1 MYLSEIYCRGYSGE
15 DPPLP
20 IPNREVK
27 LTIAD
32 GTDPP
37 VGRVGSRGSSKPRAS
52 RDARGFFCILSRHSL
67 HCHFERS
74 REIFSVI
81 PRPCPAPAAIEP
93 SFHGLSVESALRHSG
108 SMMLLLQFRLESA
121 ETERHRGLDEP
132 TSPFT
137 SRGARNVGGQC
148 SSCRFASPPPARG
161 PRTFPFPHTSPHRSS
176 NRRSPPLWPATPSV
190 PAWLPSCCGGRV
202 ATKSPGKRA
211 FPPIY
216 RGGRP
221 PFSHHSRRKYLP
233 FPSCP
238 IRSGIGNASSQVV
251 LRNAAGLQKSFDLLR
266 YMLLYGRFAS
276 QVGRKMQTCVTSPPN
291 LLHFAT

>member
-1 MYLSEIYCRGYSGE
+1 MPSAC
-15 DPPLP
+15 
-20 IPNREVK
+20 
-27 LTIAD
+27 
-32 GTDPP
+32 
-37 VGRVGSRGSSKPRAS
+37 RAS
-52 RDARGFFCILSRHSL
+52 LF
-67 HCHFERS
+67 
-74 REIFSVI
+74 VI
-81 PRPCPAPAAIEP
+81 PRLVRGICPL
-93 SFHGLSVESALRHSG
+93 GSG
-108 SMMLLLQFRLESA
+108 SLLLLLRCRLESA

-137 SRGARNVGGQC
+137 SRAARNVGGQC

-221 PFSHHSRRKYLP
+221 PSSHHSM
-233 FPSCP
+233 
-238 IRSGIGNASSQVV
+238 RSSLLFEHSFLCHFERSREMFSVIPR
-251 LRNAAGLQKSFDLLR
+251 LR
-266 YMLLYGRFAS
+266 
-276 QVGRKMQTCVTSPPN
+276 PWN
-291 LLHFAT
+291 LFSRG

>member
-1 MYLSEIYCRGYSGE
+1 MP
-15 DPPLP
+15 DPIGHP
-20 IPNREVK
+20 
-27 LTIAD
+27 
-32 GTDPP
+32 
-37 VGRVGSRGSSKPRAS
+37 
-52 RDARGFFCILSRHSL
+52 FRHSTACPWNL
-67 HCHFERS
+67 SSGASEAYCCYCSAGSKVRKRS
-74 REIFSVI
+74 GIG
-81 PRPCPAPAAIEP
+81 
-93 SFHGLSVESALRHSG
+93 GLTSQ
-108 SMMLLLQFRLESA
+108 LLLLVPL
-121 ETERHRGLDEP
+121 RGP
-132 TSPFT
+132 
-137 SRGARNVGGQC
+137 NVGGQC